1 MFLGGGAWFSVKIF
15 GENFWNLFFRSRCRT
30 SWSNVTILGLH
41 LVLRSTM
48 RKMEGFCEIHVFRR
62 EGPDFR
68 SKFQELLF
76 CRSRCCISW
85 SNFIIF
91 SFWLAIWW
99 IMSNIKGFC
108 EIYIF
113 RGGKDPIFGQ
123 NFRNYFFA
131 WEVAFLDQSS
141 TFSAFHKC
149 SWVDNEGDRSI
160 LQNSCFR
167 GGGANFRPKF
177 SKLFYYAV
185 EVAIL
190 NQIS

>member
-48 RKMEGFCEIHVFRR
+48 RKMEGFCEIHVFR
-62 EGPDFR
+62 GGGDFR

-113 RGGKDPIFGQ
+113 RGGRTQFSDKISEIIFLHERLHFWIKVQHFLLFTNALGWIM
-123 NFRNYFFA
+123 R
-131 WEVAFLDQSS
+131 EIEAFCKIHVL
-141 TFSAFHKC
+141 
-149 SWVDNEGDRSI
+149 
-160 LQNSCFR
+160 
-167 GGGANFRPKF
+167 GGGRG
-177 SKLFYYAV
+177 
-185 EVAIL
+185 
-190 NQIS
+190 